1 MNRIKERH
9 SHLQPKP
16 SLVAEGGEKVETTTT
31 TTTSACAV
39 VGLNSGSL
47 APTCATTAIKN
58 LQQEMPV
65 EVKSRKLHVSPGDN
79 ILPELTWGL
88 SLTSSPNN
96 SNDGSPSRQR
106 ATNSTCSNP
115 RTRLHFDE
123 ECTKTPIQGI
133 SKKKAVDFLTTVR
146 VRDTPRK
153 TDEQIRNAWY
163 SHEEQDQ
170 FVVEAQ
176 KVVKLCRR
184 SNMSEDDFEDE
195 HQESTLGLDHFLNK
209 ALFKRLNRERHDV
222 IDAVILLQEEMSA
235 RGRPIDHDLLA
246 HACSTLSSPARERA
260 HLVGLG
266 HSQLSAY
273 VLGQQSEQRSSYQ
286 CGGQDRNLRLH
297 SSSGVAQR
305 VLTYR

>member
-1 MNRIKERH
+1 MNRTKEQRC
-9 SHLQPKP
+9 SHFQPKP
-16 SLVAEGGEKVETTTT
+16 PLGTEGGEKVELAAA
-31 TTTSACAV
+31 TSTCF
-39 VGLNSGSL
+39 VGLSAL
-47 APTCATTAIKN
+47 APATKS
-58 LQQEMPV
+58 LQQEITV
-65 EVKSRKLHVSPGDN
+65 EMKSQKLPPDDSF
-79 ILPELTWGL
+79 LPELAKGL
-88 SLTSSPNN
+88 SLACDDTGASFCAPSPDAC
-96 SNDGSPSRQR
+96 SFDDGSPSRQR
-106 ATNSTCSNP
+106 NANVSNIMTC
-115 RTRLHFDE
+115 LHFNE
-123 ECTKTPIQGI
+123 GTKTPIQGI
-133 SKKKAVDFLTTVR
+133 SKKKAVNFLTTVR

-286 CGGQDRNLRLH
+286 CGGQDRNLRLR